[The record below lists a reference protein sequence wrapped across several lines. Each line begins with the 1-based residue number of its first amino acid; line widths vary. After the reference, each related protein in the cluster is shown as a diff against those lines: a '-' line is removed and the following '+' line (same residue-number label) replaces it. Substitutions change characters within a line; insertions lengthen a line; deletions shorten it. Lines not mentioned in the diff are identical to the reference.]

1 MKRLILV
8 VCALAIVLASGIVFP
23 ATAEAAPK
31 KTAAIKSLDANAL
44 VGMPVTV
51 LTARYGK
58 PARVEP
64 SEYGFQW
71 YVYNRDYKNFFMAGV
86 KDGMVVAS
94 FTSAKTLNY
103 MGLFKLNST
112 RAAVRARLGNPVSY
126 IRSGN
131 SISILSSASQRD
143 FFEVGANY
151 VIVFYDTIKGG
162 KVTSLMVVP
171 KECEAAAVSNS
182 IELTPDMLAAYSRIT
197 VDLINATRARNGL
210 STLKV
215 NAKMAKLAISRSSD
229 MRDRDYFSH
238 FTPDNVSPFT
248 QAKRMGIRYKSFG
261 ENIAYGNHNAIFAH
275 ESFMN
280 SAGHRS
286 NILKSNYR
294 YVGTG
299 TAYGSSRYVLLSVE
313 FMR

>member
-1 MKRLILV
+1 MKRLIFV
-8 VCALAIVLASGIVFP
+8 VCALAFILAQGIVFP
-23 ATAEAAPK
+23 ATAEAA
-31 KTAAIKSLDANAL
+31 AAPAKIKSLDTNSL
-44 VGMPVTV
+44 IGMPVGA

-86 KDGMVVAS
+86 KDGQVVAS
-94 FTSAKTLNY
+94 YSSAKTLNY
-103 MGLFKLNST
+103 RGLFKLNST
-112 RAAVRARLGNPVSY
+112 RSAVRAKLGNPVSY

-131 SISILSSASQRD
+131 TISILSSANQRD
-143 FFEVGANY
+143 YFDAGLNY
-151 VIVFYDTIKGG
+151 VVVFYDTIKGG
-162 KVTSLMVVP
+162 KVSSILIVP
-171 KECEAAAVSNS
+171 KESETAALGNC
-182 IELTPDMLAAYSRIT
+182 IELTPELLNAYSRIT
-197 VDLINATRARNGL
+197 VDLINASRSINGL
-210 STLKV
+210 RTLKS
-215 NAKMAKLAISRSSD
+215 NAKVSKLALARSTD

-238 FTPDNVSPFT
+238 YTPENVSPFT
-248 QAKRMGIRYKSFG
+248 QARRMGIKYRSMG

-280 SAGHRS
+280 SSGHRK
-286 NILKSNYR
+286 NILKSSYR

-313 FMR
+313 FTS